1 MLEVFLHGCSGFCVV
16 FISASV
22 NISQVIG
29 SEDWVFFIGQE
40 IG

>member
-1 MLEVFLHGCSGFCVV
+1 MLEVFLHGCLGFCVV

-29 SEDWVFFIGQE
+29 
-40 IG
+40 